1 MYMRTTERRLD
12 AYIPQRQHNNS
23 MIKAK
28 GKTTYLKAASEIRKK
43 QNHELSNKAII
54 GTLISGLDSHPGSAQ
69 VAVHIRRETGLTVR
83 PEKLQ
88 LRNEGRTSRA
98 SFFVRYNERDRYKL
112 MDEYL
117 WPVGTII
124 KPYWG

>member
-1 MYMRTTERRLD
+1 MYMRTTERRQD

-43 QNHELSNKAII
+43 QSHELSNKAII
-54 GTLISGLDSHPGSAQ
+54 RTLISGLDSHTGSAQ

-98 SFFVRYNERDRYKL
+98 FFFVRCNERDRYKL